1 METLDLTREEAIEL
15 IQDDEDI
22 DHNKPKDF
30 DLSKEQLKVVAEQN
44 RKVSHK
50 ATTKTKR
57 ERKPNEPKRE
67 IIKAIFEFLTEKTDL
82 SVENVEISNAEKM
95 ILFKM
100 GDENF
105 SLDLV
110 QKRKPKK

>member
-15 IQDDEDI
+15 IQDDDDI
-22 DHNKPKDF
+22 DHDKPKDF

-50 ATTKTKR
+50 STTKAKR
-57 ERKPNEPKRE
+57 ERKPNEAKRE
-67 IIKAIFEFLTEKTDL
+67 IINAIFEFLTEKTEL

-95 ILFKM
+95 ILFSM
-100 GDENF
+100 GDEKF